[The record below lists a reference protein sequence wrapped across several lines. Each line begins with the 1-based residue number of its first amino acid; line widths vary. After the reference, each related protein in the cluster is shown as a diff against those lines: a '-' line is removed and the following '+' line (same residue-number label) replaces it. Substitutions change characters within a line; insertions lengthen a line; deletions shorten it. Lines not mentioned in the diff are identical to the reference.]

1 MASVGD
7 LFVSI
12 SANAQPALDA
22 FKRVE
27 GSLHAVTR
35 AAGNTTS
42 MLSAVSDRTE
52 SGFGRFAK
60 TVLQL
65 ATAYRLLNFG
75 VRTYQQAATA
85 AAGVNPLTGAA
96 FGPRT
101 LGAISAITTKLQAL
115 GPIGRAAGGLAGAGL
130 AQIGSLASS
139 ALGPLGR
146 LVALFVA
153 FKATLAAIA
162 AVVAVVAVGIASAFK
177 AAAIKESIGAVD
189 AIFKESGQSVKQFAE
204 DVSASMGRSTK
215 SVLDSAVQIGAIL
228 KSQGFSEAEAAA
240 NSINLLGT
248 AMELAA
254 QRGTS
259 TEQALNAVTAA
270 IRGES
275 DPIERLGISINEAL
289 VEKTI
294 QGDANLRKLAQSNE
308 LAAKATARLLLIQQQ
323 STDAMG
329 TIARESGNL
338 TQQMEKL
345 RGQISQLFASLGSGF
360 EPLVTA
366 FVRLANAVMQ
376 TFGGA
381 MPTAA
386 KGIEAILQPLTWVVN
401 KAAQLVEMFNKVIG
415 LVKQIPKLGGAVVQ
429 PQAGA
434 PDNAA
439 MINAQIEKF
448 NTEKEYQ
455 NRLDALRNEMAE
467 REKKRNQEI
476 AEEKEWWDRQVADVN
491 DEISIER
498 QRKIDSVEEDR
509 NRKIMDRMALQDRM
523 AKTAAEMFRPTMG
536 GIETAFE
543 SNLLA
548 DFQQNPMIELT
559 GEMKTLSGEI
569 TRLNE
574 SISEERAKQA
584 GQ

>member
-42 MLSAVSDRTE
+42 MLSTVSDRTE

-401 KAAQLVEMFNKVIG
+401 KAAQLIEMFNKVIG

-498 QRKIDSVEEDR
+498 QRKIDSMEEDR

>member
-60 TVLQL
+60 TVLQVV
-65 ATAYRLLNFG
+65 TAYRLLNFG

-498 QRKIDSVEEDR
+498 QRKIDSMEEDR

>member
-101 LGAISAITTKLQAL
+101 LGAISAINTKLQAL

-415 LVKQIPKLGGAVVQ
+415 LVKQIPRLGGAVVQ

-498 QRKIDSVEEDR
+498 QRKIDSMEEDR

>member
-115 GPIGRAAGGLAGAGL
+115 GPIGRAAGGLAGSGL

-189 AIFKESGQSVKQFAE
+189 AIFKESGQSVKQFAK

-415 LVKQIPKLGGAVVQ
+415 LVKQIPRLGGAVVQ

-455 NRLDALRNEMAE
+455 NRLDALRDEMAE

-476 AEEKEWWDRQVADVN
+476 AEEKEWWDRQIADVN

-498 QRKIDSVEEDR
+498 QRKIDSMEEDR
-509 NRKIMDRMALQDRM
+509 NRKIMDRLALQDRM
-523 AKTAAEMFRPTMG
+523 AKTSADMFRPTMG

>member
-415 LVKQIPKLGGAVVQ
+415 LVKQIPRLGGAVVQ

-498 QRKIDSVEEDR
+498 QRKIDSMEEDR

-523 AKTAAEMFRPTMG
+523 AKTAAEMFQPTMG

>member
-35 AAGNTTS
+35 AAGSTTGA
-42 MLSAVSDRTE
+42 LSAISTRTE

-60 TVLQL
+60 TVLQVV
-65 ATAYRLLNFG
+65 TAYRLLNFG

-146 LVALFVA
+146 LVALFIA

-455 NRLDALRNEMAE
+455 NRLDALRDEMAE

-476 AEEKEWWDRQVADVN
+476 AEEKEWWDRQIADVN

-498 QRKIDSVEEDR
+498 QRKLDSMEEDR
-509 NRKIMDRMALQDRM
+509 NRKIMDRLALQDRM

>member
-498 QRKIDSVEEDR
+498 QRKIDSMEEDR

>member
-1 MASVGD
+1 MASVGE

-22 FKRVE
+22 FRRVE

-35 AAGNTTS
+35 AAGSTTGA
-42 MLSAVSDRTE
+42 LSAISTRTE

-60 TVLQL
+60 TVLQVV
-65 ATAYRLLNFG
+65 TAYRLLNFSINA
-75 VRTYQQAATA
+75 YQKAAIAASGINPISGQAFSP
-85 AAGVNPLTGAA
+85 G
-96 FGPRT
+96 T
-101 LGAISAITTKLQAL
+101 LGVISAITTKLQAL

-130 AQIGSLASS
+130 AQIGSFASM
-139 ALGPLGR
+139 ALGPLSKI
-146 LVALFVA
+146 LAAFIA
-153 FKATLAAIA
+153 FKAALLAIA
-162 AVVAVVAVGIASAFK
+162 AVVAVVGAGIAAAFSAS
-177 AAAIKESIGAVD
+177 ALRESVGAVD
-189 AIFKESGQSVKQFAE
+189 AIFKDSSGTIKKFAE
-204 DVSASMGRSTK
+204 DVSGSLGRSQK

-228 KSQGFSEAEAAA
+228 KSQGFTEAEAAA
-240 NSINLLGT
+240 NSITLLGT

-289 VEKTI
+289 VNKTI
-294 QGDANLRKLAQSNE
+294 EGDANLRKLAQTNE
-308 LAAKATARLLLIQQQ
+308 LAAKATARLVLIQQQ
-323 STDAMG
+323 SADAMG
-329 TIARESGNL
+329 TVSKESGNL
-338 TQQMEKL
+338 TQQIEQLKG
-345 RGQISQLFASLGSGF
+345 RISQMFTTLGTAF
-360 EPLVTA
+360 EPMVTA
-366 FVRLANAVMQ
+366 FVRLGNAILQ
-376 TFGGA
+376 AFGGA

-386 KGIEAILQPLTWVVN
+386 KGIEGILQPITYLVN
-401 KAAQLVEMFNKVIG
+401 QLASAVEYFNKLVG
-415 LVKQIPKLGGAVVQ
+415 LVRKTPKLGGEIVQ
-429 PQAGA
+429 PKAAAA
-434 PDNAA
+434 PVDTAA
-439 MINAQIEKF
+439 AIQAQIEKF
-448 NTEKEYQ
+448 HSEKEYQ
-455 NRLDALRNEMAE
+455 NRLDSLLNEMAE

-476 AEEKEWWDRQVADVN
+476 AEEKEKLFK
-491 DEISIER
+491 EH
-498 QRKIDSVEEDR
+498 QRNIDNMEEDR
-509 NRKIMDRMALQDRM
+509 NRKIMDRLALQDRM

>member
-115 GPIGRAAGGLAGAGL
+115 GPIGRAAGGLAGSGL

-294 QGDANLRKLAQSNE
+294 QGDANLRKLAQSND

-498 QRKIDSVEEDR
+498 QRKIDSMEEDR

>member
-27 GSLHAVTR
+27 GSLHSVTR
-35 AAGNTTS
+35 AASSTTS
-42 MLSAVSDRTE
+42 MLSSVTGRSE
-52 SGFGRFAK
+52 SGFARFAG
-60 TVLQL
+60 TVLTL

-75 VRTYQQAATA
+75 IKAYQQAAIA
-85 AAGVNPLTGAA
+85 ASGVNPVTGSA

-101 LGAISAITTKLQAL
+101 QGAISAITTKLQAL
-115 GPIGRAAGGLAGAGL
+115 GPIGRAAGGIAGAGL
-130 AQIGSLASS
+130 AQIGSTASA
-139 ALGPLGR
+139 ALGPLSR
-146 LVALFVA
+146 LIGLFVA

-162 AVVAVVAVGIASAFK
+162 AVVAVVAIGIASAFK
-177 AAAIKESIGAVD
+177 SAAIKESIGAVD
-189 AIFKESGQSVKQFAE
+189 AIFKDSSQTVKQFAE
-204 DVSASMGRSTK
+204 NVSASMGRSTK
-215 SVLDSAVQIGAIL
+215 TVLDSAVQIGAVL
-228 KSQGFSEAEAAA
+228 KSQGFNEAEAAA
-240 NSINLLGT
+240 NSISLLGT

-259 TEQALNAVTAA
+259 TEQALNAVSAA
-270 IRGES
+270 IRGET

-323 STDAMG
+323 SADAFG
-329 TIARESGNL
+329 TIAKESGNL

-345 RGQISQLFASLGSGF
+345 KGQISQLFASLGSGF

-366 FVRLANAVMQ
+366 FVRLANAIMQ

-401 KAAQLVEMFNKVIG
+401 KAAQLVEMFNRVIG

-429 PQAGA
+429 PQAKPLEG
-434 PDNAA
+434 PA
-439 MINAQIEKF
+439 MIDAQIEKF
-448 NTEKEYQ
+448 HAEKEYQ
-455 NRLDALRNEMAE
+455 NRLDALRDEMAE

-476 AEEKEWWDRQVADVN
+476 AEEKEWWDKQVADV
-491 DEISIER
+491 DEEISIER
-498 QRKIDSVEEDR
+498 QRKIDSMEEDR
-509 NRKIMDRMALQDRM
+509 ARKTMDRLALQDRM
-523 AKTAAEMFRPTMG
+523 AKTAADMFRPTMG

-543 SNLLA
+543 SNLLG

-559 GEMKTLSGEI
+559 GEMKNLSGEI
-569 TRLNE
+569 TRLND

-584 GQ
+584 GR

>member
-27 GSLHAVTR
+27 GSLHAVAR

-65 ATAYRLLNFG
+65 VTAYRLLNFG

-415 LVKQIPKLGGAVVQ
+415 LVKQIPRLGGAVVQ

-498 QRKIDSVEEDR
+498 QRKIDSMEEDR

>member
-65 ATAYRLLNFG
+65 VTAYRLLNFG

-498 QRKIDSVEEDR
+498 QRKIDSMEEDR

>member
-35 AAGNTTS
+35 AAGSTTGA
-42 MLSAVSDRTE
+42 LSAISTRTE

-60 TVLQL
+60 TVLQVV
-65 ATAYRLLNFG
+65 TAYRLLNFG

-455 NRLDALRNEMAE
+455 NRLDALRDEMAE

-476 AEEKEWWDRQVADVN
+476 AEEKEWWDRQIADVN

-498 QRKIDSVEEDR
+498 QRKLDSMEEDR
-509 NRKIMDRMALQDRM
+509 NRKIMDRLALQDRM

>member
-415 LVKQIPKLGGAVVQ
+415 LVKQIPRLGGAVVQ

-498 QRKIDSVEEDR
+498 QRKIDSMEEDR